1 MIPFLDY
8 EIENNPIKFGDKD
21 ISSIKTVTKKCEDK
35 YECKVLKPF
44 IKKWIMKIKLHINKE
59 GM

>member
-8 EIENNPIKFGDKD
+8 EDKD

-35 YECKVLKPF
+35 YECKVVKPF
-44 IKKWIMKIKLHINKE
+44 TKKWIMKIKLHINKE

>member
-21 ISSIKTVTKKCEDK
+21 ISSIKTVTKKCEGK
-35 YECKVLKPF
+35 AVKPRT
-44 IKKWIMKIKLHINKE
+44 KLTMKMVLHINKE

>member
-44 IKKWIMKIKLHINKE
+44 IKNGL
-59 GM
+59 